1 MNNPRDIRK
10 KEKKEK
16 AREREREREI
26 KVDARGR
33 SVYKYP
39 AQKPLLRRLQITI
52 YVKPM

>member
-16 AREREREREI
+16 AREREREI